1 MELSDVG
8 WLSVATII
16 SSPEDSVVT
25 MEFAEDLDLHLA
37 WRKTK
42 RDFSHHMNCFVSTPY
57 ITEILGR
64 HEDQWLSNLRE
75 RLASDTGDELD
86 SATYEPRTSRVID
99 VPKSK
104 YHIRPASVLY
114 IEDVVVYSALM
125 LLLYDDVRET
135 ISWSSESCR
144 FSHVLY
150 EDVGSDNRWQKFE
163 RERWQN
169 MEDEKIRLAQEYEYV
184 LETDVSGFYENI
196 EIERV
201 ISVIRQMTGK
211 TAVAMELWDLLAT
224 WAEPRKRGVPQGYG
238 PSDIL
243 AEAYLDSIDRRL
255 DNHGLEHLRFNDDFF
270 VFCESR
276 NAAIN
281 TQNLLEKCFRAKGL
295 NMKTGK
301 TEIRDASTAL
311 EDYEEP
317 ESIFQE
323 LRDQIEQSV
332 DDEQS
337 LSPHMDSP
345 YGGASTPPASSEYGG
360 STEEVGEE
368 DEATLNE
375 DALEQAY
382 RDHIEDSSFDDLER
396 HLFRYIINHLGK
408 VGSPIAVD
416 YCQEYIREGRP
427 DVRRIVYDY
436 FNDLSNSETIADEL
450 AQDIV
455 DDRLRYSYHE
465 FVLIRW
471 FFESGYN
478 SPAILHAARNALN
491 GERILEA
498 REFAIAILGE
508 YGDYSDWENIEMRYN
523 QEHRPTTKAVM
534 AYALRNFEPRHR
546 DSFYDRI
553 DHSHHI
559 TRRAIE
565 AANEDT

>member
-1 MELSDVG
+1 
-8 WLSVATII
+8 
-16 SSPEDSVVT
+16 

-42 RDFSHHMNCFVSTPY
+42 RDFNHHMNSFVSTPY
-57 ITEILGR
+57 ISDILDR
-64 HEDQWLSNLRE
+64 QEDKWLSSLRE
-75 RLASDTGDELD
+75 RLASNQGGEQD
-86 SATYEPRTSRVID
+86 SATYEPRASRVID
-99 VPKSK
+99 VPKSEF
-104 YHIRPASVLY
+104 HLRPASVLY

-125 LLLYDDVRET
+125 LLLYDGIRET
-135 ISWSSESCR
+135 ISWSAESCR

-163 RERWQN
+163 RDRWQN
-169 MEDEKIRLAQEYEYV
+169 MEDKKMTLAQGYDYV

-196 EIERV
+196 EIERAV
-201 ISVIRQMTGK
+201 SVIRQMTGK
-211 TAVAMELWDLLAT
+211 TTVAMELWDHLAT

-276 NAAIN
+276 DAAIDA
-281 TQNLLEKCFRAKGL
+281 QNLLEKWFRAKGL

-301 TEIRDASTAL
+301 TEIRDANTAL
-311 EDYEEP
+311 ADYEEP

-323 LRDQIEQSV
+323 LRNTIEQTTE
-332 DDEQS
+332 DGQS
-337 LSPHMDSP
+337 LSSPMNSP
-345 YGGASTPPASSEYGG
+345 YGGASTPPATSEYGG
-360 STEEVGEE
+360 GAEEGGEG
-368 DEATLNE
+368 DEPTLDE

-382 RDHIEDSSFDDLER
+382 RDHIEDSSFDELER
-396 HLFRYIINHLGK
+396 HLFRYIINHLGNMDNP
-408 VGSPIAVD
+408 VAVE

-427 DVRRIVYDY
+427 DVRRIVYNY
-436 FNDLSNSETIADEL
+436 FNTLTNSETIADEL

-455 DDRLRYSYHE
+455 DGRLRYSYHE

-471 FFESGYN
+471 FFESGFH
-478 SPAILHAARNALN
+478 SPAVLHAARNTLN
-491 GERILEA
+491 GEGVLEA
-498 REFAIAILGE
+498 RDFAIALLGE
-508 YGDYSDWENIEMRYN
+508 YGDYSDWEDIEMRYN

-534 AYALRNFEPRHR
+534 AYALRYFEPRHR
-546 DSFYDRI
+546 ASFYDRI

-559 TRRAIE
+559 TRMAIE